1 MTNVLCDVY
10 KSRKMDEAYLYV
22 SRKDALIRVPEAL
35 LTTFGKPELAMTLML
50 SADKELARAV
60 AAKVLQQMD
69 EQRFYL
75 QVPPP
80 RESRLPHLLSNMDK
94 ERAPHLTG
102 RLKHGGS

>member
-1 MTNVLCDVY
+1 MTKVLCDVY

-22 SRKDALIRVPEAL
+22 SRKDALSRVPEAL

-50 SADKELARAV
+50 SADKKLARAD

-69 EQRFYL
+69 EQGFYL

-80 RESRLPHLLSNMDK
+80 RENNLPDLFCKMDK
-94 ERAPHLTG
+94 E
-102 RLKHGGS
+102 